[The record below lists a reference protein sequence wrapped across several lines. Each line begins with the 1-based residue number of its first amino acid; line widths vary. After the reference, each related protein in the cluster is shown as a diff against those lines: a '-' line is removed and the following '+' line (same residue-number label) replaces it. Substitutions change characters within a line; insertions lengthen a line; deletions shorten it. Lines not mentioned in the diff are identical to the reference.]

1 MKKKKIRTTD
11 VSFNTM
17 LHGHQTYN
25 GGTIELE
32 RDEIVSADPNGF
44 VTVDGKCE
52 NTATL
57 YLKTWKAGGMK
68 NYSPGIACTVHVL
81 ESDLE
86 KAFPDLAAN
95 IEETR
100 VCISRGP
107 DPDKGSPS

>member
-1 MKKKKIRTTD
+1 MKKIRTTN
-11 VSFNTM
+11 VSFSLM
-17 LHGHQTYN
+17 LHGRQTYD
-25 GGTIELE
+25 GGTLELE
-32 RDEIVSADPNGF
+32 RDEIVGADPNGF

-57 YLKTWKAGGMK
+57 YLKTWKEGGRK

-86 KAFPDLAAN
+86 KVFPDLAAK
-95 IEETR
+95 IKEAR
-100 VCISRGP
+100 VRISRGP